1 MYALTEAEYLAKAK
15 SNLRQIFV
23 CDDPF
28 THPFRSNVTERLLI
42 APYKYAIEP
51 PLTSAVIDAASS
63 IGDEGCYLSLLW
75 RNKAS
80 AEPAHWYIPL
90 AEFYDAYVEDEN
102 HKALIAEENPY
113 FSLRES
119 AIYSPQGKWGII
131 VTHEYFGLLG
141 CTAEFLSVIRFS
153 IPEIDRQVFQ
163 FLEGI
168 KHRKEKCGEF
178 ATWVR
183 PLLTHIYGDKLTN
196 ELLIEAGLVQF
207 KKKGIK
213 FLI

>member
-1 MYALTEAEYLAKAK
+1 MYTLTEAEYLVKAEF
-15 SNLRQIFV
+15 NLRQIFV
-23 CDDPF
+23 HDNPF
-28 THPFRSNVTERLLI
+28 THPFSSSVMERLLI
-42 APYKYAIEP
+42 APYKYVIEP

-80 AEPAHWYIPL
+80 TEPAHWYIPL
-90 AEFYDAYVEDEN
+90 TEFYDAYVENKN

-119 AIYSPQGKWGII
+119 TIYSPQGKWGII
-131 VTHEYFGLLG
+131 LTHECFGLLG
-141 CTAEFLSVIRFS
+141 GTAKFLNAIRSS
-153 IPEIDRQVFQ
+153 IPEIEQQVLQ
-163 FLEGI
+163 FLEDI
-168 KHRKEKCGEF
+168 KHRKERCGEL

-183 PLLTHIYGDKLTN
+183 PLLIHIYGNELTN
-196 ELLIEAGLVQF
+196 KLLIEAGLVQF
-207 KKKGIK
+207 KKKGMK